1 MLGIGLVI
9 ASTAAFAFDEQK
21 KAEPVDK
28 PRANAMETVTTPD
41 GSALKLPG
49 IGQIPKLDFGLELLY
64 GSNRPNNPVP
74 EKQEPG
80 DLQIRATIKY
90 RTN

>member
-1 MLGIGLVI
+1 MV
-9 ASTAAFAFDEQK
+9 SSSAALAFDEQK
-21 KAEPVDK
+21 TKADAGDK
-28 PRANAMETVTTPD
+28 RSQVMETIKTPG
-41 GSALKLPG
+41 GSELRLPG
-49 IGQIPKLDFGLELLY
+49 IGQIPQLDFGLELLY
-64 GSNRPNNPVP
+64 GANRPNAPVP